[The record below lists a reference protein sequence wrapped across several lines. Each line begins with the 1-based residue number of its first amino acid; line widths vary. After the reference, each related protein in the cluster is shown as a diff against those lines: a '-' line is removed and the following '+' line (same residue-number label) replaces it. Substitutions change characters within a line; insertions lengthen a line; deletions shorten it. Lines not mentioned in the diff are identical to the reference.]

1 MALKS
6 FDEMRAIDVL
16 PYCEHRRAKDD
27 NGKEIMVPYLNWA
40 RCKQLLHEN
49 GAGVVYFDPVTGAD
63 GSSLIRS
70 DVVAVD
76 KWGAENRCYEVR
88 VRIVIDDLVFEMQTP
103 LLNGSLVVTDK
114 TLNQLRVGN
123 AQARAFVKGV
133 AIRTGLGFDLW
144 LKDPVEKTGMRE
156 EPEDG
161 YSIKERLRKKA
172 NEAAR
177 RAGGARALKAA
188 TGFSDADVRTI
199 LGYADRLMDLELAL
213 DGVLHDTQHK

>member
-6 FDEMRAIDVL
+6 FDAMRAIDVL

-27 NGKEIMVPYLNWA
+27 SGKEIMVPYLNWA

-49 GAGVVYFDPVTGAD
+49 GAGVVYFEPVAGAD

-76 KWGAENRCYEVR
+76 KWGVENRCYEVR
-88 VRIVIDDLVFEMQTP
+88 VHIVIDDLAFEMQTP

-114 TLNQLRVGN
+114 TLNQLRVAN

-144 LKDPVEKTGMRE
+144 LKDPAEKTGMRE

-177 RAGGARALKAA
+177 RAGGERALKAA
-188 TGFSDADVRTI
+188 TGFSGADVRTI